1 MERPEPTRIKS
12 ISPKLNREKSEV
24 IVELAGVKFF
34 SSPELFIH
42 MKNTNTGRAFSSTQ
56 SEDDTHLQFGL
67 DYLVT
72 SIASVDGL
80 SSFLF
85 SEGLEVTVPSA
96 PIVDTISSSL
106 SPSGTTFQRFSPA
119 VTMTVNFV
127 DRVGTTPWLSDGVDE
142 MQLNTTYTIIDL
154 ANDNDVILVNQKTFT
169 TTQGPTLLSIDT
181 PTLKSDNLNVIVL
194 TLNGERI
201 PLKAT
206 HKLAGR
212 EKQLPTL
219 FHFEVLDG
227 VFCARMT
234 STTVPVSIPST
245 VSFTTPAAPTR
256 IILAL
261 VVDSDVTFKV
271 PAEPSRLISVGS
283 ATYSNQD
290 REVSVSLSGVK
301 LSGTYWIVL
310 ESNTS
315 TANVNVSVSFSE
327 SGIGELKGILYS
339 KALPLSMNMTYDT
352 VYKIVG
358 MEDSSQKPIFFESG
372 LTFFT
377 MKEPARIEDGK
388 CQLNPVRDK
397 LIVTLTGRV
406 LSPGGYSVVLTH
418 SEASKSRT
426 ITGSVNSEG
435 NVECSH
441 SVDTNE
447 ADSLVFGETYSI
459 TSAHRDGSP
468 IHVTSGLTL
477 QIPRP
482 PKVTEA
488 IVHPNILST
497 AVTIELLGTD
507 LDIQGTTPSLSS
519 MDHLSRF

>member
-85 SEGLEVTVPSA
+85 SEGLEVTVPSGSNCRHHLF
-96 PIVDTISSSL
+96 VSL
-106 SPSGTTFQRFSPA
+106 SLGHDLPTILSPA

-206 HKLAGR
+206 VSEFLLVVV
-212 EKQLPTL
+212 EKDQSTEISIPVSFSTNWLGGGEAVAYPSSTL
-219 FHFEVLDG
+219 KYSTAYSVL
-227 VFCARMT
+227 RMT

-261 VVDSDVTFKV
+261 
-271 PAEPSRLISVGS
+271 
-283 ATYSNQD
+283 
-290 REVSVSLSGVK
+290 
-301 LSGTYWIVL
+301 GTL
-310 ESNTS
+310 
-315 TANVNVSVSFSE
+315 
-327 SGIGELKGILYS
+327 
-339 KALPLSMNMTYDT
+339 DT
-352 VYKIVG
+352 
-358 MEDSSQKPIFFESG
+358 
-372 LTFFT
+372 
-377 MKEPARIEDGK
+377 
-388 CQLNPVRDK
+388 
-397 LIVTLTGRV
+397 
-406 LSPGGYSVVLTH
+406 
-418 SEASKSRT
+418 
-426 ITGSVNSEG
+426 
-435 NVECSH
+435 
-441 SVDTNE
+441 
-447 ADSLVFGETYSI
+447 ET
-459 TSAHRDGSP
+459 
-468 IHVTSGLTL
+468 
-477 QIPRP
+477 
-482 PKVTEA
+482 
-488 IVHPNILST
+488 
-497 AVTIELLGTD
+497 
-507 LDIQGTTPSLSS
+507 
-519 MDHLSRF
+519 

>member
-42 MKNTNTGRAFSSTQ
+42 MKNTNTGRAFSSSLTIKNAESCSVSFPTAQ

-106 SPSGTTFQRFSPA
+106 SPSGTTFQVSMTGSHLPLTGSFTAILSPA

-206 HKLAGR
+206 VSEFLLVVVEKDQSTEISIPVSFSTNWLGGR
-212 EKQLPTL
+212 SSCLPSSTL
-219 FHFEVLDG
+219 KYSTAYSVL
-227 VFCARMT
+227 RMT

-261 VVDSDVTFKV
+261 
-271 PAEPSRLISVGS
+271 
-283 ATYSNQD
+283 
-290 REVSVSLSGVK
+290 
-301 LSGTYWIVL
+301 GTL
-310 ESNTS
+310 
-315 TANVNVSVSFSE
+315 
-327 SGIGELKGILYS
+327 
-339 KALPLSMNMTYDT
+339 DT
-352 VYKIVG
+352 
-358 MEDSSQKPIFFESG
+358 
-372 LTFFT
+372 
-377 MKEPARIEDGK
+377 
-388 CQLNPVRDK
+388 
-397 LIVTLTGRV
+397 
-406 LSPGGYSVVLTH
+406 
-418 SEASKSRT
+418 
-426 ITGSVNSEG
+426 
-435 NVECSH
+435 
-441 SVDTNE
+441 
-447 ADSLVFGETYSI
+447 ET
-459 TSAHRDGSP
+459 
-468 IHVTSGLTL
+468 
-477 QIPRP
+477 
-482 PKVTEA
+482 
-488 IVHPNILST
+488 
-497 AVTIELLGTD
+497 
-507 LDIQGTTPSLSS
+507 
-519 MDHLSRF
+519 